1 MVLRLWGLAFDAGPH
16 NGSSSE
22 ATHGRSAHNVRRFIV
37 LVGVAAVA
45 LQACGGSAGNKTS
58 PSPSSGAIATSTSA
72 KPHTP
77 PPGIDAAV
85 WYQFC
90 VHGSALADALRVIEA
105 GDVSTAYA
113 ATRLAIVQADIHDDS
128 LAAGARSAGIADKM
142 QAVSDA
148 IGRAK
153 SAIGT
158 GSAPDWNAVLTTSQ
172 ALPRCS

>member
-1 MVLRLWGLAFDAGPH
+1 MRGKRRQQDEPVAVERRHRDLHLR
-16 NGSSSE
+16 E
-22 ATHGRSAHNVRRFIV
+22 ATH
-37 LVGVAAVA
+37 
-45 LQACGGSAGNKTS
+45 T
-58 PSPSSGAIATSTSA
+58 T
-72 KPHTP
+72 
-77 PPGIDAAV
+77 PGIDAAV